1 MLFNRVASYTF
12 SRWHR
17 PWEEGE
23 EPDFGVRQVH
33 VPMWLL
39 ELLAFRLAEPQL
51 QAGTPTAVRKEK
63 GKGEGSQLWF
73 TQAQAQRKGL

>member
-1 MLFNRVASYTF
+1 
-12 SRWHR
+12 
-17 PWEEGE
+17 
-23 EPDFGVRQVH
+23 
-33 VPMWLL
+33 MWLL
-39 ELLAFRLAEPQL
+39 ELLAFHLAEPQL